1 MVRLADKAQTGS
13 ESGPGAAR
21 VLASPDGRRWMGVG
35 RSGLDRSHDAGCEAA
50 TQALAMEDP
59 KLLVVFCS
67 DRYELADLLA
77 GVSECSGGVPLIG
90 CTSAG
95 EIAADGASD
104 RGVVITALGGPGFSV
119 ATGKGDSAGGGPRA
133 AGAAAA
139 ACVAELEHRENEVL
153 MLLTDGVIGDK
164 QEIVRG
170 VNEVVGAGTPLVGG
184 CAGDDMKMEKT
195 FQFHRGEILSEGV
208 VAAAISSDAPIG
220 IGWRHGW
227 ERVGEPMLVTRAS
240 GDRVVEIDD
249 SPALDVYLE
258 RLDAPPEVRA
268 DSAEF
273 TRWART
279 HPLGLGRR
287 PTGQEPVRCVNEAG
301 FADRTL
307 GCTTAVPEGGMTWFM
322 HGDEE
327 SILRSAEGACRDA
340 LDALD
345 GNRAIGIVAFDCIGR
360 RGVLGEEGI
369 QAEVERI
376 EATGEAPVSGF
387 YTYGE
392 IARRRGVNAFH
403 SQTLVTLA
411 FA

>member
-1 MVRLADKAQTGS
+1 MVRLADRVETESGQTG
-13 ESGPGAAR
+13 PIAAR
-21 VLASPDGRRWMGVG
+21 SSKDGRRWVAVG
-35 RSGLDRSHDAGCEAA
+35 RSAGDASRAAGREAA
-50 TQALAMEDP
+50 ERALGSDDP
-59 KLLVVFCS
+59 KLLIVFCS
-67 DRYELADLLA
+67 DRYELAELVEGVA
-77 GVSECSGGVPLIG
+77 GQAPDVPLIG
-90 CTSAG
+90 CTTAG
-95 EIAADGASD
+95 EIASDGPADG
-104 RGVVITALGGPGFSV
+104 GVVVTALGGPGFSV
-119 ATGKGDSAGGGPRA
+119 RTGQGVAGKDGPRA
-133 AGAAAA
+133 AGATAA
-139 ACVAELEHRENEVL
+139 ACMNEAAPAEDHVL

-184 CAGDDMKMEKT
+184 CAGDSMKMEKT
-195 FQFHRGEILSEGV
+195 FQLHGGEVISEGV

-227 ERVGEPMLVTRAS
+227 ERVGEPMLVTRAA

-249 SPALDVYLE
+249 VPALDVYLE
-258 RLDAPPEVRA
+258 RLDAPKEARSDP
-268 DSAEF
+268 AEF

-287 PTGQEPVRCVNEAG
+287 PSGQEPVRCVNEAG
-301 FADRTL
+301 FEDRSL

-322 HGDEE
+322 HGDAD
-327 SILRSAEGACRDA
+327 SILRSAEGSCRDA

-345 GNRAIGIVAFDCIGR
+345 GRPAIGIVAFDCIGR
-360 RGVLGEEGI
+360 RGVLGESGI
-369 QAEVERI
+369 REEVERI
-376 EATGEAPVSGF
+376 EATGDAPVCGF

-403 SQTLVTLA
+403 SQTLVSLA

>member
-1 MVRLADKAQTGS
+1 
-13 ESGPGAAR
+13 
-21 VLASPDGRRWMGVG
+21 VLASEDGHRWVGVG
-35 RSGLDRSHDAGCEAA
+35 RSDKDDSRAAGREAA
-50 TQALAMEDP
+50 GAALAGEEP
-59 KLLVVFCS
+59 KLLIAFCS
-67 DRYELADLLA
+67 DRFELAELLA
-77 GVSECSGGVPLIG
+77 GIGETADGVPLIG

-95 EIAADGASD
+95 EITADGAADG
-104 RGVVITALGGPGFSV
+104 GVVITALGGPGFKV
-119 ATGKGDSAGGGPRA
+119 ATGEGRASDGGPRA

-139 ACVAELEHRENEVL
+139 ACVAKLRQPQNQVL

-184 CAGDDMKMEKT
+184 CAGDDMKMERT
-195 FQFHRGEILSEGV
+195 FQFHGGEVFSEGV
-208 VAAAISSDAPIG
+208 VAAAISSDGPIG

-258 RLDAPPEVRA
+258 RLEAPAGVRD

-273 TRWART
+273 TKWART

-301 FADRTL
+301 FDDRTL
-307 GCTTAVPEGGMTWFM
+307 GCTNAVPEGNMAWFM
-322 HGDEE
+322 HGDSD
-327 SILRSAEGACRDA
+327 SILRSAEGSCRDA
-340 LDALD
+340 MDALD
-345 GNRAIGIVAFDCIGR
+345 GKRAIGIVAFDCIGR

-376 EATGEAPVSGF
+376 ESTGGAPVSGF

-403 SQTLVTLA
+403 SQTLVSLA
-411 FA
+411 FG

>member
-1 MVRLADKAQTGS
+1 MKST
-13 ESGPGAAR
+13 
-21 VLASPDGRRWMGVG
+21 DGRRWVGVG
-35 RSGLDRSHDAGCEAA
+35 RSGTDDARAAGSEA
-50 TQALAMEDP
+50 TGGALVTGEP
-59 KLLVVFCS
+59 KLLIIFCS
-67 DRYELADLLA
+67 DRYDLAELVTGVA
-77 GVSECSGGVPLIG
+77 GAAGDVPLIG

-95 EIAADGASD
+95 EITADGAAD
-104 RGVVITALGGPGFSV
+104 NGVVVTALGGPGFSV
-119 ATGKGDSAGGGPRA
+119 ATGSGRSDDGGPRA

-139 ACVAELEHRENEVL
+139 TCASKLERRDHEVM

-170 VNEVVGAGTPLVGG
+170 VNEVVGAGLPLVGG

-195 FQFHRGEILSEGV
+195 FQIHGREVISEGV
-208 VAAAISSDAPIG
+208 VAAAIGSDAPIG

-258 RLDAPPEVRA
+258 RLEAPAEVRT

-301 FADRTL
+301 FSDRTL

-322 HGDEE
+322 HGDSD
-327 SILRSAEGACRDA
+327 SILRSAEGSCLDA

-345 GNRAIGIVAFDCIGR
+345 GRPAVGVVAFDCIGR

-376 EATGEAPVSGF
+376 DATGKAPVSGF